1 MASTTKLLTIQGGKC
16 FYCGEKLSLE
26 DATLD
31 HVIPKALGGDNSE
44 GNAVVCCR
52 AINQALGSASPKEKL
67 AAVINA
73 GGKLDCPRKQS
84 SAKSVVHSPIATKQ
98 HTEALQD
105 ELHKAF
111 AKASTKYGGEK
122 AMLSAVGSEL
132 RKQVSGEFAVKNF
145 GVKSFAQFVEA
156 RGYRVD
162 KAWCFST

>member
-1 MASTTKLLTIQGGKC
+1 MANTTKLLTIQGGKC
-16 FYCGEKLSLE
+16 FYCGEKLALD

-44 GNAVVCCR
+44 GNTVVCCR
-52 AINQALGSASPKEKL
+52 EINQALGSASPKEKL
-67 AAVINA
+67 SAVINA

-84 SAKSVVHSPIATKQ
+84 STKSVAQSPITTKQ
-98 HTEALQD
+98 HPEALQD

-111 AKASTKYGGEK
+111 TKASTKYSGEK

-132 RKQVSGEFAVKNF
+132 RKQVKGEFDVKNF

-162 KAWCFST
+162 KTWCFLI